1 MARRLRPVG
10 LEFTESAPLRLV
22 FAREVSA
29 APDAVYRALA
39 DDMTGWPEWFTS
51 VTMCRPTDG
60 TDGAKGREVRLKGG
74 TRFQET
80 IIASDEAERYAY
92 RIDETNAPGLRA
104 LVEEW
109 RLTPSGTGTR
119 VQWTFAAD
127 GSAPLRFALKLGRA
141 GLGRAFR
148 DAVTA
153 LDRRLAAA
161 NA

>member
-1 MARRLRPVG
+1 MARRLRSVG
-10 LEFTESAPLRLV
+10 LEFAESAPLRLV

-29 APDAVYRALA
+29 SPEAVYRALA
-39 DDMTGWPEWFTS
+39 DDIADWPEWFTA
-51 VTMCRPTDG
+51 VTLCRPTD
-60 TDGAKGREVRLKGG
+60 DGKGREVRLKGG
-74 TRFQET
+74 TRFWET
-80 IIASDEAERYAY
+80 VVAADPAQRYAY
-92 RIDETNAPGLRA
+92 RVDESNAPGLRA
-104 LVEEW
+104 LLEEW
-109 RLTPSGTGTR
+109 RLTPAGTGTR

-127 GSAPLRFALKLGRA
+127 GAAPFRFALKLGRA